1 MVKLMGSI
9 LSQLGIFCAAVI
21 LFASVAF
28 ASPVRQL
35 PEGVPIISFKQ
46 DLLMLTTALGD
57 FPIDIELAEYSD
69 QHQRGLMFVQS
80 MGQDDGMLFIFDRE
94 QPRAFWMRNTPLSL
108 DIIYIDK
115 DGFVVSWAPNTTP
128 FSLQS
133 LPSGEPAQY
142 VLELNAGSIEHFG
155 IEVGD
160 QITYPVN

>member
-1 MVKLMGSI
+1 
-9 LSQLGIFCAAVI
+9 
-21 LFASVAF
+21 
-28 ASPVRQL
+28 
-35 PEGVPIISFKQ
+35 
-46 DLLMLTTALGD
+46 
-57 FPIDIELAEYSD
+57 
-69 QHQRGLMFVQS
+69 MFVQS